1 MLAWPGATTRS
12 AVGGAIDRWTS
23 PMAGRAWRS
32 LGVLTLV
39 QAAAMV
45 LAASAQAQTNA
56 CDLLKVELAAR
67 IESTGVRVY
76 TLEAVPANAPV
87 PPDAKAIGN
96 CEAGAFKVLYSRRG
110 AAGAPSEA
118 ASASSRVASAAAPG
132 PASAAKAVV
141 VPDEPARRAPG
152 VQSGRGLLSPPL
164 ANARSVALPPASRSS
179 EAAAALPTP
188 RQGLE
193 KPLTAGAKEA
203 EAPPAVERPVAP
215 TVPAVVD
222 KPPEAKAPLAPPAPG
237 FMAENWRWIGALA
250 LLAVVAWVWVWRAQ
264 RGAYDKSGLPRG
276 PRL

>member
-1 MLAWPGATTRS
+1 
-12 AVGGAIDRWTS
+12 
-23 PMAGRAWRS
+23 MAGRAWRS

-96 CEAGAFKVLYSRRG
+96 CEAGAFKVLYSRRA

-118 ASASSRVASAAAPG
+118 TSASSRVASAAGPG

-141 VPDEPARRAPG
+141 LPDEHARRATG
-152 VQSGRGLLSPPL
+152 VQSGRGLLAPPL
-164 ANARSVALPPASRSS
+164 ANAPGIALQPASRSS
-179 EAAAALPTP
+179 AASATVPTPVQGPEKSPIAAAV
-188 RQGLE
+188 
-193 KPLTAGAKEA
+193 EA
-203 EAPPAVERPVAP
+203 VRAVERPVVVPAP
-215 TVPAVVD
+215 TVID
-222 KPPEAKAPLAPPAPG
+222 KALEARAAQPAPG
-237 FMAENWRWIGALA
+237 FMAENWRWIGALV
-250 LLAVVAWVWVWRAQ
+250 LLAAVAWIWVWRVQ